1 MRRVPGLLLV
11 AALAAISVSTGAVA
25 AQETASPS
33 SLAPAVTVVRAA
45 DREIVERA
53 VVTGTLV
60 PRQEVLVAPEV
71 EGLRIT
77 DVLVEEGDRV
87 RQGEVLARLSP
98 DLLETSLAQNTAT
111 LARAD
116 AGIAQAQSQIVQA
129 EAAQV
134 EAAKALERTQALM
147 KTGNTT
153 EVQLEQRVSAARAA
167 EGRLAAA
174 RDGLRI
180 AQAEKRTAEAQREEI
195 QLKLARTE
203 IRAPLPGIVSRKTAR
218 VGATASAAGDPLFR
232 IIANGEIELEGEVT
246 ETQLAR
252 IHEGAP
258 AQVTVEPGRTIEGK
272 VRNIFPEVDRATRL
286 GRVRISLPSDETL
299 RIGAFARGEVE
310 LARRTGVAVP
320 TASVIYGA
328 SGPVVQVV
336 VDDKV
341 QARRVRIGLS
351 AEGYVQI
358 ENGVEAG
365 DLVVARAGSFL
376 RDGDIVR
383 PVLPATAQAGDNPP
397 EKR

>member
-1 MRRVPGLLLV
+1 MRRVPGLILA
-11 AALAAISVSTGAVA
+11 AALAAISMSTGAVA
-25 AQETASPS
+25 AQETAAPS
-33 SLAPAVTVVRAA
+33 SLAPAVTVVPAA
-45 DREIVERA
+45 EREIVERA
-53 VVTGTLV
+53 IVTGTLV

-87 RQGEVLARLSP
+87 KEGQVLARISR

-111 LARAD
+111 VARAD
-116 AGIAQAQSQIVQA
+116 AGIAQAQSQIIQA

-134 EAAKALERTQALM
+134 EAAKALERSQALM

-153 EVQLEQRVSAARAA
+153 EAQLEQRVSAARAA
-167 EGRLAAA
+167 GGRLAAA
-174 RDGLRI
+174 RDGLRM
-180 AQAEKRTAEAQREEI
+180 AEAEKHTAEAQREEI

-203 IRAPLPGIVSRKTAR
+203 IRAPLPGIISRKNAR
-218 VGATASAAGDPLFR
+218 VGATASVAGDPLFR

-252 IHEGAP
+252 IREGAP
-258 AQVTVEPGRTIEGK
+258 AQVTVEPGRTIQGR

-286 GRVRISLPSDETL
+286 GRVRISLPSDDTL

-328 SGPVVQVV
+328 SGPIVQVV

-341 QARRVRIGLS
+341 QARRVRTGLT

-358 ENGVEAG
+358 ENGVAAG
-365 DLVVARAGSFL
+365 DRVVARAGSFL

-383 PVLPATAQAGDNPP
+383 PVLAATAQAGDNPP
-397 EKR
+397 EKH